1 MLATKLRGI
10 GYQEGD
16 IIGIRVIAQDS
27 EEQKVLRRLF
37 DGGMKVNSVV
47 SNGEEIGI
55 TFIDLIENR

>member
-10 GYQEGD
+10 GEHEGD

-55 TFIDLIENR
+55 TFSDLIK

>member
-1 MLATKLRGI
+1 MLATKLIGI
-10 GYQEGD
+10 GDQECD

-37 DGGMKVNSVV
+37 DGGMKINSVV

-55 TFIDLIENR
+55 TFEDLIE

>member
-10 GYQEGD
+10 GEHEGD

-37 DGGMKVNSVV
+37 DGGTKVNSLV

-55 TFIDLIENR
+55 TFSDLIK

>member
-10 GYQEGD
+10 GEHEGD

-37 DGGMKVNSVV
+37 DGGMKINSVV

-55 TFIDLIENR
+55 TFEDLIK

>member
-1 MLATKLRGI
+1 MLATKLIGI
-10 GYQEGD
+10 GDQEGD

-37 DGGMKVNSVV
+37 DGGMKINSVV

-55 TFIDLIENR
+55 TFSDLIE

>member
-1 MLATKLRGI
+1 MLATKLIGI
-10 GYQEGD
+10 GDQEGD

-37 DGGMKVNSVV
+37 DGGMKINSVV

-55 TFIDLIENR
+55 TFEDLTK